1 MNKVNLLLTEANGNL
16 SSSRDMIIGA
26 VKTAEEYVFPKLKI
40 SWDIDLLVTNRLY
53 DIIIPEDGVG
63 GRTRTSDFIE
73 FAINENKA
81 TENLISEMVTHELCH
96 AARWGKNDEW
106 INSLF
111 DNVISEGI
119 ATYLEAEFVRDREEK
134 TVFIKTILER
144 TDNENEIILEKLRD
158 QLDSNYY
165 DYDTIFFNGND
176 ELPRWSGYSLG
187 YYLVKKYLEK
197 INQKIED
204 AFADK
209 YADFKIASPRAL

>member
-1 MNKVNLLLTEANGNL
+1 MNKINVLITRANGNL
-16 SSSRDMIIGA
+16 DSKVETIVKA
-26 VKTAEEYVFPKLKI
+26 VKEAECYVFPKLKI
-40 SWDIDLLVTNRLY
+40 DWDIDLLVTNRLY

-63 GRTRTSDFIE
+63 GHTRTSDFIE
-73 FAINENKA
+73 FAINEEKA
-81 TENLISEMVTHELCH
+81 TENLISEMVAHELCH

-111 DNVISEGI
+111 DGVISEGI
-119 ATYLEAEFVRDREEK
+119 ATYFEAEFVKDRTEK

-144 TDNENEIILEKLRD
+144 SDEENEEILEKLRS

-165 DYDTIFFNGND
+165 DYDTIFFNGSN

-187 YYLVKKYLEK
+187 YYLVRKYLK
-197 INQKIED
+197 KTGKKIED

-209 YADFKIASPRAL
+209 YADFNAVVL

>member
-1 MNKVNLLLTEANGNL
+1 
-16 SSSRDMIIGA
+16 MIVGA
-26 VKTAEEYVFPKLKI
+26 VKTTEEYVFPKLKI
-40 SWDIDLLVTNRLY
+40 DWDIDLLVTNRLY

-73 FAINENKA
+73 FAINEKA
-81 TENLISEMVTHELCH
+81 TENLISEMMAHELCH
-96 AARWGKNDEW
+96 AARWGKNKEW

-111 DNVISEGI
+111 DSMISEGI
-119 ATYLEAEFVRDREEK
+119 ATYLEAEFVKDRKEK

-144 TDNENEIILEKLRD
+144 TDNENEKILEKLRD

-197 INQKIED
+197 NNKKIED
-204 AFADK
+204 AFTDK
-209 YADFKIASPRAL
+209 YADFKIAL

>member
-1 MNKVNLLLTEANGNL
+1 MLLTEANGNL
-16 SSSRDMIIGA
+16 SSSREMIVGA

-40 SWDIDLLVTNRLY
+40 DWDIDLLVTNRLY

-73 FAINENKA
+73 FAINEEKA
-81 TENLISEMVTHELCH
+81 TKNLISEMVAHELCH
-96 AARWGKNDEW
+96 VARWGKNKEW

-111 DNVISEGI
+111 DGIISEGI
-119 ATYLEAEFVRDREEK
+119 ATYLEAEFVKDRKEK
-134 TVFIKTILER
+134 TVFIETILER
-144 TDNENEIILEKLRD
+144 TDDENKKILEKLRD
-158 QLDSNYY
+158 QLESNYY

-197 INQKIED
+197 THKKIED

-209 YADFKIASPRAL
+209 YAEFKIAL